1 MTISTGI
8 NFMLALWPI
17 DLSQPAKLF
26 AQPKL
31 QFMHKISLSVFYFP
45 LQLVYIAAEDA
56 NL

>member
-1 MTISTGI
+1 LTISTGI